1 MSPVTWDTLHLA
13 EGCSVLTVWS
23 HPHNAL
29 LSDTARHIS
38 RHYWGK
44 APWQV
49 PKGGMC
55 VSHVN
60 CPIMSCWLDSVNQR
74 GPFVHAGLL
83 TCDTDTCRSCQSS
96 TAPEVLMKRHL
107 LTWLDLPGAWIDASA
122 LPLVD
127 SKLARQ
133 FNCFCIKMICEIVCL
148 FTLNLIGVSSSSR
161 WTWRFVRFRFR
172 AEPCTTAVWRATSK
186 RWRNLRKILWVLKT
200 SLKKQN
206 KASCYLRERCQWP
219 CSSSCKH
226 ANIHTWHEA

>member
-13 EGCSVLTVWS
+13 EGCSMLTVWS

-49 PKGGMC
+49 PKEGMC
-55 VSHVN
+55 VACKLSHHVMLIGQ
-60 CPIMSCWLDSVNQR
+60 CKSA

-133 FNCFCIKMICEIVCL
+133 FNCFSIEIMCEMVCL
-148 FTLNLIGVSSSSR
+148 FTLNWIGVSSSSR
-161 WTWRFVRFRFR
+161 WTSRFERSRFR
-172 AEPCTTAVWRATSK
+172 AEACTTAVWRATSK

-200 SLKKQN
+200 PLNKKH
-206 KASCYLRERCQWP
+206 
-219 CSSSCKH
+219 H
-226 ANIHTWHEA
+226 AFCVNTFNGRVLLHISTQTYTWLEA